1 MEDKTNI
8 KFTCAYLSFLNTF
21 ALETNKDI
29 NRHEAVEKLKNKGV
43 EAKSIDKHLKDFE
56 TAEKFL
62 LSEGIRQQ
70 FFRLS
75 IGGFI
80 VSLAQKDEKC
90 PVNSQIEV
98 DVFLTIYREFG
109 IGALLFNVHLENYT
123 VDRLVFLIQCFQD
136 RFKIHVK
143 GPNVIK
149 LHSNNIFIGNI
160 LVEYVKKISAAFGLE
175 PETPHIFKSRCVEIR
190 GLSNSEIP
198 DAQGLLDR
206 FPRQIYGL
214 LTTDEGWRSV
224 PENVAIERTNMKWRT
239 RNFFCAVPWRLCVLF
254 INLTGGDT
262 HRKYLEYQN
271 LLCNK
276 FGYPIEEYH
285 KSTPT
290 IAGLNHGPLLNLEI
304 ASIQYYMLDRV
315 LSKVTKSKRKGIRG
329 FLAQREELIK
339 ALSKLAQV
347 KIQEIGILGQNIG
360 KTMGIENKIEEVTK
374 RLEETERTL
383 DIKYNKR
390 INLLMIIL
398 AILGL
403 IFAVDPAIEGIKQ
416 LFSLIYSLLSG
427 LF

>member
-1 MEDKTNI
+1 MEDKTDI
-8 KFTCAYLSFLNTF
+8 QFTCAYLSFLNTF
-21 ALETNKDI
+21 ALEINKDI
-29 NRHEAVEKLKNKGV
+29 NCHEAVEKLKNKGV
-43 EAKSIDKHLKDFE
+43 KAKSIDQHLKDFE

-70 FFRLS
+70 YFRLS
-75 IGGFI
+75 IDGFS
-80 VSLAQKDEKC
+80 VSLPHVDENC
-90 PVNSQIEV
+90 SVNSQIEV

-109 IGALLFNVHLENYT
+109 IGALLFNVHLENCT
-123 VDRLVFLIQCFQD
+123 VDGLVFLIQCFQD
-136 RFKIHVK
+136 RFKIHVD

-160 LVEYVKKISAAFGLE
+160 LVEYIKKISAAFGSE

-190 GLSNSEIP
+190 GLSNSEIK
-198 DAQGLLDR
+198 DAQSLLDR
-206 FPRQIYGL
+206 FPREIYGL
-214 LTTDEGWRSV
+214 LTADEGWRFV
-224 PENVAIERTNMKWRT
+224 PEYVAIERTNMKWRT
-239 RNFFCAVPWRLCVLF
+239 RNFFCAVPWRLCVLL

-262 HRKYLEYQN
+262 HRKYMEYQN

-285 KSTPT
+285 TSKPR

-315 LSKVTKSKRKGIRG
+315 LNKVTESKRKSVRG

-360 KTMGIENKIEEVTK
+360 KTMGLENKIGEVTK
-374 RLEETERTL
+374 RLEEIERTL
-383 DIKYNKR
+383 IIKYNKR
-390 INLLMIIL
+390 INLLMIAL
-398 AILGL
+398 AILGV
-403 IFAVDPAIEGIKQ
+403 IFAIFSAIESIKN
-416 LFSLIYSLLSG
+416 SSD
-427 LF
+427 